1 MSQVNGFGEQPA
13 ILVEG
18 LTKSFGEVHAL
29 RGIDLSVPRGTVL
42 GVLGPNGAGKTT
54 AVRILTTLL
63 LPDKGRALVEG
74 YDVVRDA
81 AAVRR
86 SIGLAGQSA
95 AIQEELTG
103 QENLEIIGR
112 LYHLSWPRA
121 RSRATELLEQFGL
134 SDAADRAAKTYSGG
148 MQRRL
153 DLAASLVGRPKVLF
167 LDEPTTGLDPRSRLG
182 MWDII
187 RSLVADGT
195 TLLLTTQYLDE
206 ADELANEIVVIDHG
220 LVIAAGTSE
229 ELKGRVGGDVVE
241 FTVPDRGLIDNATA
255 AITKIMERVG
265 EVGGEPS
272 ADLQTGMVSLR
283 VGRPRLGS
291 AGRGGAHPGRRRGGN
306 PRPRVA
312 AAVARRRVPGPDR
325 ARSRGRGAGRAPSRA
340 PRRPA
345 RQGHGKDGVM
355 TAVAE
360 RTGAPGLPAGP
371 GLGVRFRWAVT
382 DTLTITR
389 RNLLVWMRV
398 PAYLVFTVIQPV
410 IFVLMFRYVFGGA
423 IPVNV
428 PGGYVNFLIPGIVA
442 QTAAFASFGTAI
454 ALAMELKKGVIDRLR
469 SMPMARSAVL
479 AGRLVADTGRMT
491 VTILII
497 IGVGYAVGFRF
508 LNGFLPA
515 VAMILLAIVF
525 GVAICC
531 ISAFTGLAI
540 GDEESVQAFGLIWL
554 FPLTFLSSAFVPIAT
569 MPGWLQAFANNQP
582 VTYVVDTMRA
592 LALGGPVAASLWKSI
607 AWLAGIFIVFL
618 PLAVRA
624 YRRAS

>member
-187 RSLVADGT
+187 RSLAADGT

-255 AITKIMERVG
+255 AVTKIMERVG

-272 ADLQTGMVSLR
+272 ADPQTGMVSLR
-283 VGRPRLGS
+283 VGSRGSEALVEVVRSLDAAGVETRGLGLRRPSLDDVFLALTGH
-291 AGRGGAHPGRRRGGN
+291 AAEEEEPGG
-306 PRPRVA
+306 
-312 AAVARRRVPGPDR
+312 
-325 ARSRGRGAGRAPSRA
+325 RSRGRRGA
-340 PRRPA
+340 RR
-345 RQGHGKDGVM
+345 GKDM
-355 TAVAE
+355 E
-360 RTGAPGLPAGP
+360 RT
-371 GLGVRFRWAVT
+371 
-382 DTLTITR
+382 
-389 RNLLVWMRV
+389 
-398 PAYLVFTVIQPV
+398 
-410 IFVLMFRYVFGGA
+410 
-423 IPVNV
+423 
-428 PGGYVNFLIPGIVA
+428 
-442 QTAAFASFGTAI
+442 AS
-454 ALAMELKKGVIDRLR
+454 
-469 SMPMARSAVL
+469 
-479 AGRLVADTGRMT
+479 
-491 VTILII
+491 
-497 IGVGYAVGFRF
+497 
-508 LNGFLPA
+508 
-515 VAMILLAIVF
+515 
-525 GVAICC
+525 
-531 ISAFTGLAI
+531 
-540 GDEESVQAFGLIWL
+540 
-554 FPLTFLSSAFVPIAT
+554 
-569 MPGWLQAFANNQP
+569 
-582 VTYVVDTMRA
+582 
-592 LALGGPVAASLWKSI
+592 
-607 AWLAGIFIVFL
+607 
-618 PLAVRA
+618 
-624 YRRAS
+624 